1 MNFPTGS
8 VTTKGHNMKFALI
21 KKLRKAQAKHL
32 LSIGGEIGDGWV
44 MIPEGMEGVVRM
56 LRAEGT
62 IWGLWQE

>member
-1 MNFPTGS
+1 
-8 VTTKGHNMKFALI
+8 MKFALI